1 MLCSLMAFQFGNNL
15 EILNINWKLSGTTLT
30 FSFVKKSTM
39 KIQEMFDALG
49 LTVETVNQ
57 LIADV
62 NLYNFQHPDKPMSVI
77 YLDADINSVTMTQM
91 PMIGRAIAK
100 ERGREFL
107 DDEKKQPL
115 HFDTNAMR
123 YGSLEIAK
131 YYDAEHL
138 FQ

>member
-1 MLCSLMAFQFGNNL
+1 
-15 EILNINWKLSGTTLT
+15 
-30 FSFVKKSTM
+30 M

-49 LTVETVNQ
+49 LTVETVNH

-62 NLYNFQHPDKPMSVI
+62 NLYNFQHPEKPMSVI
-77 YLDADINSVTMTQM
+77 DLNADIDTVTMTQM

-107 DDEKKQPL
+107 DNEKKQPL

-123 YGSLEIAK
+123 YGSLQVAK
-131 YYDAEHL
+131 YFDAEHL
-138 FQ
+138 F